1 MPEDI
6 PCGWHIGHIDQSARS
21 PRGHA
26 LGALASLGAARR
38 GKRSTRPLEHLVG
51 LVQQSL
57 RHLPVGAD
65 FDAPAL
71 RLVAERLEALCH
83 VGWTVAVVHLEVEGV
98 AQDEREDQ
106 AIAID
111 AGPAEH
117 APRADRA
124 EATQ

>member
-1 MPEDI
+1 
-6 PCGWHIGHIDQSARS
+6 
-21 PRGHA
+21 
-26 LGALASLGAARR
+26 
-38 GKRSTRPLEHLVG
+38 
-51 LVQQSL
+51 QQSL

-124 EATQ
+124 EATQLVLQEVEEVRARGHLSLLPRRVRALAPRRWCRRCGPARRQRRR